1 MSIRVLPQNLVNQ
14 IAAGEVVERP
24 ASVLKELI
32 ENALDAEA
40 TRIDVAA
47 LEGGKAYLSVSDNGT
62 GIKKDDLPLAFQR
75 HATSK
80 LDDNNLFHIHSF
92 GFRGEALASIASIA
106 KVRLCSKAK
115 GFDTAWELSVNGGVS
130 TEIKPCSKKEGTLI
144 EVKDLFFA
152 TPARLKFLK
161 STQTELMALKEIIK
175 RFSLAYPRVHFT
187 FEHDHKQLLNY
198 PPCTTGDQRI
208 SSIFGQEFLDNLC
221 PVQATNATLS
231 LSGFIGLPT
240 FNRPTTSEQ
249 YFFVNNRFVKDKV
262 VYGALREA
270 YTGLMASDRHPVLIL
285 FLTLP
290 SEQVDVNVHPAKIE
304 VRFENPGSIRHF
316 MLTALQETLSKNT
329 NRSALLFG
337 LENAVSTASIGG
349 LTINQCVPEKTASE
363 IRHGFVFKQHLSSGS
378 SKDTFF
384 PRQKQEISPLIPQ
397 AYSVRTQEP
406 LPSQPSEFSDTDV
419 MPPLGFAK
427 AQIHQTYIISQAQ
440 DGLIIVD
447 QHAADERLT
456 YEKLQNQSSFE
467 TQLMLIP
474 EIIELAEEKSI
485 ALKRFLPQLKQF
497 GFKIEVYGEN
507 TFIVREI
514 PAILT
519 HLNTT
524 ALIQDLA
531 ETLHTYDDTVF
542 LKDKIKDIYA
552 LMACHSSVRAGRTLT
567 LDEMNALLR
576 KMEAC
581 PTAAQCIH
589 GRPTYIKLGF
599 NDIEKLF
606 GRRS

>member
-1 MSIRVLPQNLVNQ
+1 MSIRLLPQNLVNQ

-32 ENALDAEA
+32 ENALDAGA
-40 TRIDVAA
+40 TTIDVSA
-47 LEGGKAYLSVSDNGT
+47 LEGGKAYLSVSDNGG
-62 GIKKDDLPLAFQR
+62 GISKEDLPLAFQR

-80 LDDNNLFHIHSF
+80 LNDDNLFHIHSF

-106 KVRLCSKAK
+106 RVRLCSKAK
-115 GFDTAWELSVNGGVS
+115 GEENAWEISVNGGVFS
-130 TEIKPCSKKEGTLI
+130 EIKPCAKKEGTLI

-161 STQTELMALKEIIK
+161 STQTELLALKEVIR
-175 RFSLAYPRVHFT
+175 RFALAYPTVHFT
-187 FEHDHKQLLNY
+187 FEHDHKSLLNY
-198 PPCTTGDQRI
+198 PPQQDSMQRI
-208 SSIFGQEFLDNLC
+208 VSVFGKEFQENLC
-221 PVQATNATLS
+221 PVEATNADLTLK
-231 LSGFIGLPT
+231 GFIGLPT

-249 YFFVNNRFVKDKV
+249 YFFVNNRFVKDKI

-270 YTGLMASDRHPVLIL
+270 YAGLMASDRHPVLIL

-304 VRFENPGSIRHF
+304 VRFENPSSIRHF
-316 MLTALQETLSKNT
+316 MFSALQETLSRNT

-337 LENAVSTASIGG
+337 LENTASRSSN
-349 LTINQCVPEKTASE
+349 LSHTTPYVPEKTAQE
-363 IRHGFVFKQHLSSGS
+363 IRKGLVFKHHSLPSQITTTSLLTP
-378 SKDTFF
+378 KKEQ
-384 PRQKQEISPLIPQ
+384 PVLVPQ

-406 LPSQPSEFSDTDV
+406 AAQEIDTLPDTI
-419 MPPLGFAK
+419 PPLGFAK
-427 AQIHQTYIISQAQ
+427 AQIHKTYIIAQAE
-440 DGLIIVD
+440 DGLVIVD

-456 YEKLQNQSSFE
+456 YERLQKQGTKT
-467 TQLMLIP
+467 TQLLLIP
-474 EIIELAEEKSI
+474 EVITLSEEKSVAI
-485 ALKRFLPQLKQF
+485 TRFLPQLEEL
-497 GFKIEVYGEN
+497 GFKIESYGEN

-514 PAILT
+514 PDILT
-519 HLNTT
+519 HLNTG

-531 ETLHTYDDTVF
+531 DTLCTYDDTVF

-581 PTAAQCIH
+581 STSAQCIH
-589 GRPTYIKLGF
+589 GRPTYIKLSF
-599 NDIEKLF
+599 SDIEKLF
-606 GRRS
+606 GRRT